1 MNVEGRYSPSNTK
14 DSRPFSVFV
23 FNAGSCGGCEIEILS
38 LFTHSNQADQ
48 SDPSDQSDRLD
59 KLRCE
64 FINQPEAADLI
75 ILFGSLNRESSQVFK
90 EFLPRFSPDSRRL
103 LVGACAISGGL
114 YQLADQLTD
123 DDRVNDHNDN
133 NHGDPVSGHDSPASD
148 HDEPSLTAQD
158 SPGQDSSGQ
167 DSSGQDSSITPLAPV
182 ITQNSPAHD
191 YSARDSFRGDPIQSL
206 RRNLIQEFSPDLYVA
221 GCPPGPEDIWQGI
234 QYLASGTRPPDE
246 AGKMEFRPGL
256 CLGCGLCQKICPGK
270 AIGLRIQEMEGH
282 DAPPSCL
289 VEFNQGACL
298 FCSLCEQLCPTGAI
312 RIFGHS
318 PLLRSKP
325 EEFMVAG
332 SIPLIRCPG
341 CGKWMVAMPD
351 AFYSKLFGSSSQLH
365 APDSQIPGSSS
376 QLFGSISDRIGQ
388 TGQTGQTAWL
398 ELCPSCR
405 RSASARHL
413 KTAAEALYH
422 LHETSPYLHSPF
434 HSPSKKGGV

>member
-1 MNVEGRYSPSNTK
+1 MNVEGRYPPSYAK
-14 DSRPFSVFV
+14 ASRPYSVFV

-75 ILFGSLNRESSQVFK
+75 ILFGSLNQESSQVFK

-123 DDRVNDHNDN
+123 DDPVNDHDDNDHDDNNHGDN

-158 SPGQDSSGQ
+158 SPGQDSPV
-167 DSSGQDSSITPLAPV
+167 TPLAPV

-191 YSARDSFRGDPIQSL
+191 YSARDSFHGNLIQSL

-221 GCPPGPEDIWQGI
+221 GCPPRPEDIWQGI

-282 DAPPSCL
+282 DAQPSCL

-325 EEFMVAG
+325 EEFIVRG

-341 CGKWMVAMPD
+341 CGKWMVAMPE

-365 APDSQIPGSSS
+365 ASSS
-376 QLFGSISDRIGQ
+376 QLFGSIPDRIGQ
-388 TGQTGQTAWL
+388 AGQTGQSAWL

-405 RSASARHL
+405 RSASAGHL
-413 KTAAEALYH
+413 KAAAEALYH
-422 LHETSPYLHSPF
+422 LHKTSPYLHSPF
-434 HSPSKKGGV
+434 HSPSKKGEV